1 MSSPRTQQALARLAD
16 LTPRQIVA
24 ELDRYIVGQ
33 GEAKKAVA
41 IALRNRWRR
50 QRAPEAIRNE
60 ISPNN
65 IILIGPTGV
74 GKTEIARRLAKL
86 AGAPFVK
93 VEASK
98 FTEVGYVGRDVESM
112 VRDLVES
119 AIDMVRTER
128 ESEVDD
134 LANERVDERLLDL
147 LLPPP
152 ATTTAAAAGD
162 ARGTDAAA
170 KGAAAPSATP
180 ERANVF
186 VVSPSGA
193 VLPTPVSSAGGAA
206 AATSGRGS
214 ESGANGAGGNGASAP
229 DDAALD
235 RYRRTREKL
244 KNLLLDGQL
253 EGREVE
259 IEVTQ
264 QGPQMFDMMVPQG
277 APEGMENFTEMLQDM
292 MPKRTKKRTV
302 KVSEARRILLEQE
315 LDKLIDLEDVT
326 ADALER
332 VETMGIIFLDEIDK
346 IAGERGGQAGGPDVS
361 REGVQR
367 DLLPIV
373 EGSNVQTK
381 YGMVKTDHVL
391 FVAAGAFHVSKP
403 SDLIPELQGRFPIRV
418 ELKPLTEAD
427 FVRIMTEPE
436 NALTKQYAALIEAEG
451 ASVDF
456 EHAGIA
462 EIARIAAQ
470 VNQRMENIGAR
481 RLHTVMTT
489 LLEEVLYDLP
499 DGRTERVVV
508 NPDLVRTR
516 LKAIAEDEDLRK
528 YIL

>member
-1 MSSPRTQQALARLAD
+1 LTSLRTQSALARLAD
-16 LTPRQIVA
+16 LTPKSIVA

-33 GEAKKAVA
+33 ADAKKSVA

-50 QRAPEAIRNE
+50 QRAPEAIREE

-65 IILIGPTGV
+65 IILVGPTGV

-86 AGAPFVK
+86 AGAPFIK

-119 AIDMVRTER
+119 AINMVRSER
-128 ESEVDD
+128 ESEVED
-134 LANERVDERLLDL
+134 LAHDRVDERLLDL
-147 LLPPP
+147 LLPVP
-152 ATTTAAAAGD
+152 ADKKTPQAAETANPGD
-162 ARGTDAAA
+162 APIFLVSSSG
-170 KGAAAPSATP
+170 S
-180 ERANVF
+180 
-186 VVSPSGA
+186 VSPEMD
-193 VLPTPVSSAGGAA
+193 V
-206 AATSGRGS
+206 
-214 ESGANGAGGNGASAP
+214 EQE
-229 DDAALD
+229 
-235 RYRRTREKL
+235 RYKRTREKL
-244 KNLLLDGQL
+244 RQLLLDGQL

-259 IEVTQ
+259 VEVAQ
-264 QGPQMFDMMVPQG
+264 HSPVMFDMVVPQG
-277 APEGMENFTEMLQDM
+277 APEGMENFSDMIQEML
-292 MPKRTKKRTV
+292 PKRTKKRTV

-315 LDKLIDLEDVT
+315 LDKLIDTEDVT

-332 VETMGIIFLDEIDK
+332 VEQMGIIFLDEIDK
-346 IAGERGGQAGGPDVS
+346 IAGERSAGGGPDVS

-436 NALTKQYAALIEAEG
+436 NALTRQYAALVEAEG
-451 ASVDF
+451 AKLTFTED
-456 EHAGIA
+456 GIA
-462 EIARIAAQ
+462 EIARIAAH
-470 VNQRMENIGAR
+470 VNDRMENIGAR

-489 LLEEVLYDLP
+489 LLEEVLYELP
-499 DGRTERVVV
+499 DRESKDITVDRA
-508 NPDLVRTR
+508 LVTDR
-516 LKAIAEDEDLRK
+516 LKEIVEDEDLRR

>member
-1 MSSPRTQQALARLAD
+1 VEGGLPLDSERPGVVAGTRYLSTMPSPRTQQALARLAD

-33 GEAKKAVA
+33 SEAKKAVA

-50 QRAPEAIRNE
+50 QQAPDAIREE

-86 AGAPFVK
+86 AGAPFIK

-128 ESEVDD
+128 ESEVED
-134 LANERVDERLLDL
+134 LAHERVDERLLDL
-147 LLPPP
+147 LLPVP
-152 ATTTAAAAGD
+152 
-162 ARGTDAAA
+162 TDG
-170 KGAAAPSATP
+170 KHPQGAAAPAASPAPAHAGATAAAD
-180 ERANVF
+180 RSGVF
-186 VVSPSGA
+186 VVSPTGS
-193 VLPTPVSSAGGAA
+193 VSH
-206 AATSGRGS
+206 
-214 ESGANGAGGNGASAP
+214 EPENEANE
-229 DDAALD
+229 

-244 KNLLLDGQL
+244 KKLLVDGQL
-253 EGREVE
+253 ETREVE
-259 IEVTQ
+259 VEVTQ
-264 QGPQMFDMMVPQG
+264 TSAPMFDMLVPQG
-277 APEGMENFTEMLQDM
+277 APEGIGNFGEMLQDM
-292 MPKRTKKRTV
+292 LPKKTKKRTV

-332 VETMGIIFLDEIDK
+332 VEKLGIIFLDEIDK
-346 IAGERGGQAGGPDVS
+346 IAGERGHTGGPDVS

-381 YGMVKTDHVL
+381 YGLVKTDHVL

-418 ELKPLTEAD
+418 ELKRLTEQD
-427 FVRIMTEPE
+427 FIRIMTEPE
-436 NALTKQYAALIEAEG
+436 NALTKQYAALIAAEK
-451 ASVDF
+451 AEVIFTAD
-456 EHAGIA
+456 GIA
-462 EIARIAAQ
+462 EVARVAAQ
-470 VNQRMENIGAR
+470 VNERMENIGAR

-489 LLEEVLYDLP
+489 LLEEALFELP
-499 DGRTERVVV
+499 DPKHARVVV
-508 NPDLVRTR
+508 DADLVREK
-516 LKAIAEDEDLRK
+516 LKTIAEDEDLRK
-528 YIL
+528 FIL